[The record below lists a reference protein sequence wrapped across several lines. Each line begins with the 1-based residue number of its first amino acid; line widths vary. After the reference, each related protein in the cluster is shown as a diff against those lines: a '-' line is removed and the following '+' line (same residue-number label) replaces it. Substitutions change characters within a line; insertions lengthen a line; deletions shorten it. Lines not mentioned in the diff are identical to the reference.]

1 MSYEDGMPAGGNGRF
16 RGYPARMSERQQL
29 ALLLQMTSQEMVS
42 GGNRS
47 ENTTGPNNT
56 NSSRSSSLQQQR
68 GSKGRWTNK
77 NGESSVQSS
86 IGRKE
91 DFRVR
96 PVLVN
101 GYDLNAKEA
110 SDIPVANSP
119 NDTSTTSASTNTTTT
134 TTTTTSDSPNCSPQI
149 ENSDATPVIT
159 TVVSTTTATTTTTT
173 SLSSTTT
180 ITTTSSS
187 SSNEQKTEQQSSS
200 SIYQQQHYNHHSQ
213 YQHQQ
218 QQRTTGSASVAAP
231 HVAEDS
237 GAPCEMRRTPPQ
249 NKESSRVASYQ
260 CCRKCK
266 LFGSMVLANKRCV
279 GMQHVVSMQSQHSRV
294 LFDKSKQIN
303 DEENVTDNI
312 DRSGTGQSGSSPRV
326 TLRLNQ
332 VRGARDEKKGGTSN
346 SRQGAMNAQSQGQM
360 ESSSKMPLS
369 GSSSITNVSGSNG
382 SGNATSSTDNSD
394 VYEFKSSK
402 EPTPVRGTSSSP
414 NPNPEKDKENGKN
427 LSGQIGQN
435 NSNNAT
441 TNSSS
446 TTTTNDSNTA
456 SSTSDDTAST
466 ITSPSAKRAYDGDH
480 TEDQDEE
487 IKKKKRKEMENVKDG
502 AKNTPTGRQSTGRN
516 ATNTGDKCTKS
527 GKQNSN
533 TVSGKNNQNTVSNIA
548 DRKSPSTA
556 SMASSPKPSNTP
568 VGSTTNA
575 KTATPVLPE
584 SDGEDDRS
592 KSSDSGSAP
601 KVPPLK
607 IVIPQST
614 TSEQEQGN
622 RNGKNTSN
630 RSHQLPYVVPSS
642 NSNDS
647 TDKDQNQSASGTT
660 SPTENG
666 SGTKVDDKKDFTGT
680 LHSEE
685 RSTHHQ
691 RVLRSS
697 HRRHHYRLLS
707 YVYRTGNGNNGST
720 ASKEVSGSNAGN
732 GNYSN
737 SSPLPVPTAD
747 RSNNSSPQQRHHSP
761 PPENTNS
768 ESNKP
773 TSAESSNS
781 GTINKTSTATE
792 KAEKNTESTGKNQK
806 DTGAESTENNTAST
820 SSTNSNTNAS
830 SAPVELHPR
839 KRKMKPNKEAQ
850 QAAAVAAANEAAE
863 ANNAGPE
870 VHPHDQ
876 PITNCFQLY
885 LNIRKQI
892 ERRRKGLFPVQP
904 KPPQGFK
911 DYLMNRC
918 TYVLA
923 GNVNNEPNV
932 NPPVSLQSLMKDLY
946 IEQEKERY
954 RLRMQHV
961 VEKEKLVLSV
971 EQEILRVHGRAARAL
986 ANQSLPFS
994 VCTILKDEEVYNVI
1008 TPEQEE
1014 KDRNARSRYNG
1025 RLFLSWLQD
1034 VDDKWEKIKEVMLL
1048 RHHTEADSLHA
1059 IQKMDWEWKLKEVGL
1074 CEFKA
1079 TPQIEDIH
1087 VPMVHVSDDFDL
1099 LPA

>member
-1 MSYEDGMPAGGNGRF
+1 MSYEDGMPASGNSRF

-29 ALLLQMTSQEMVS
+29 ALLLQMTSQEIAS
-42 GGNRS
+42 GGNRT
-47 ENTTGPNNT
+47 ENTTASNT
-56 NSSRSSSLQQQR
+56 TSRSSTLQQR
-68 GSKGRWTNK
+68 GSKGRWTSK
-77 NGESSVQSS
+77 NGESAVQAS
-86 IGRKE
+86 INRKE

-96 PVLVN
+96 QMLVN
-101 GYDLNAKEA
+101 GYDINTKEGN
-110 SDIPVANSP
+110 DITGVSSP
-119 NDTSTTSASTNTTTT
+119 DENTAIAPDSPCSPAETSASAP
-134 TTTTTSDSPNCSPQI
+134 SK
-149 ENSDATPVIT
+149 
-159 TVVSTTTATTTTTT
+159 
-173 SLSSTTT
+173 
-180 ITTTSSS
+180 
-187 SSNEQKTEQQSSS
+187 EQEQEQQ
-200 SIYQQQHYNHHSQ
+200 QQQIYDHHSQ
-213 YQHQQ
+213 FQQQ
-218 QQRTTGSASVAAP
+218 QQRTTGSAPAAAP

-249 NKESSRVASYQ
+249 NKV
-260 CCRKCK
+260 
-266 LFGSMVLANKRCV
+266 
-279 GMQHVVSMQSQHSRV
+279 
-294 LFDKSKQIN
+294 
-303 DEENVTDNI
+303 

-332 VRGARDEKKGGTSN
+332 VRGARDEKKGGGATN
-346 SRQGAMNAQSQGQM
+346 SRQGGINAQNQGQM
-360 ESSSKMPLS
+360 ETSSKTSSNVSSGTVNAVS
-369 GSSSITNVSGSNG
+369 GSST
-382 SGNATSSTDNSD
+382 SGNTSSTGDSGD

-402 EPTPVRGTSSSP
+402 EPTPVRGASSSP
-414 NPNPEKDKENGKN
+414 NPNPEKDKDGNKSANNQGSQS
-427 LSGQIGQN
+427 SGN
-435 NSNNAT
+435 NVSTAGSAT
-441 TNSSS
+441 TSSGE
-446 TTTTNDSNTA
+446 TTTA
-456 SSTSDDTAST
+456 SITTDDAPAVSA
-466 ITSPSAKRAYDGDH
+466 SPSSKRAFESDNA
-480 TEDQDEE
+480 EEQDEE
-487 IKKKKRKEMENVKDG
+487 IRRKKRKDSEPAKENLKG
-502 AKNTPTGRQSTGRN
+502 TTTGRQSTGRN
-516 ATNTGDKCTKS
+516 SANTGEKCTKS
-527 GKQNSN
+527 GKQG
-533 TVSGKNNQNTVSNIA
+533 SGATSSKNNQNTTSIST
-548 DRKSPSTA
+548 DRKSPSTS
-556 SMASSPKPSNTP
+556 SMASSPKPSNP
-568 VGSTTNA
+568 SGSTISS
-575 KTATPVLPE
+575 KTTTPAPPE
-584 SDGEDDRS
+584 SDGEEDRS
-592 KSSDSGSAP
+592 KGSDSNSAP

-622 RNGKNTSN
+622 RNGKSTSN
-630 RSHQLPYVVPSS
+630 RSHQLPYVVASS

-647 TDKDQNQSASGTT
+647 TDKEQSQSTSGTT
-660 SPTENG
+660 SPTE
-666 SGTKVDDKKDFTGT
+666 SGNNTKNEDKKDFSGA
-680 LHSEE
+680 LHGEE

-697 HRRHHYRLLS
+697 HRS
-707 YVYRTGNGNNGST
+707 GNGSNGSAT
-720 ASKEVSGSNAGN
+720 LKETSSSSGN

-737 SSPLPVPTAD
+737 SSPLPVTTSTD

-761 PPENTNS
+761 TPETPGS
-768 ESNKP
+768 ESNKN
-773 TSAESSNS
+773 TSTEVSNCGTTSKTNIMTEKSEKNNEISGKCQKDS
-781 GTINKTSTATE
+781 GTENSENTSTT
-792 KAEKNTESTGKNQK
+792 
-806 DTGAESTENNTAST
+806 T
-820 SSTNSNTNAS
+820 SSTTSNVGTPAP
-830 SAPVELHPR
+830 PVELHPR

-850 QAAAVAAANEAAE
+850 QAATAASNEASE
-863 ANNAGPE
+863 ATNTGPE

-876 PITNCFQLY
+876 PITNCYQLF

-923 GNVNNEPNV
+923 GNANKEPNV
-932 NPPVSLQSLMKDLY
+932 NPPVGLQGAMKDLY

-1034 VDDKWEKIKEVMLL
+1034 VDDKWEKIKEAMLL
-1048 RHHTEADSLHA
+1048 RHHNEAESLHA
-1059 IQKMDWEWKLKEVGL
+1059 VQRMDWEWKLKEVGL

>member
-1 MSYEDGMPAGGNGRF
+1 MPAGGNSRF

-29 ALLLQMTSQEMVS
+29 ALLLQMTSQEIVS
-42 GGNRS
+42 GGNRT
-47 ENTTGPNNT
+47 ENTTT
-56 NSSRSSSLQQQR
+56 TSRSSTLQQR
-68 GSKGRWTNK
+68 GSKGRWTSK
-77 NGESSVQSS
+77 NGESAVQAS
-86 IGRKE
+86 INRKE

-96 PVLVN
+96 QMLVN
-101 GYDLNAKEA
+101 GYDINTKETNNITGV
-110 SDIPVANSP
+110 SSP
-119 NDTSTTSASTNTTTT
+119 DES
-134 TTTTTSDSPNCSPQI
+134 
-149 ENSDATPVIT
+149 T
-159 TVVSTTTATTTTTT
+159 TVVPDNPCSPAETGVSAP
-173 SLSSTTT
+173 S
-180 ITTTSSS
+180 
-187 SSNEQKTEQQSSS
+187 KEQQE
-200 SIYQQQHYNHHSQ
+200 QQQQQLYEHHSQ
-213 YQHQQ
+213 FQQ
-218 QQRTTGSASVAAP
+218 QQRTTGSAPAAAP

-249 NKESSRVASYQ
+249 NKV
-260 CCRKCK
+260 
-266 LFGSMVLANKRCV
+266 
-279 GMQHVVSMQSQHSRV
+279 
-294 LFDKSKQIN
+294 
-303 DEENVTDNI
+303 

-332 VRGARDEKKGGTSN
+332 VRGARDEKKGGGAIN
-346 SRQGAMNAQSQGQM
+346 SRQGGMNTQNQSQM
-360 ESSSKMPLS
+360 ETSKTSSNISSGVVNAVS
-369 GSSSITNVSGSNG
+369 GSST
-382 SGNATSSTDNSD
+382 SGNTSSTGDNSD

-402 EPTPVRGTSSSP
+402 EPTPVRGASSSP
-414 NPNPEKDKENGKN
+414 NPNSEKDKDGNKSACNQGN
-427 LSGQIGQN
+427 QSG
-435 NSNNAT
+435 SNNVSTAGNAT
-441 TNSSS
+441 SSS
-446 TTTTNDSNTA
+446 ETTTA
-456 SSTSDDTAST
+456 SITTDDVPAISA
-466 ITSPSAKRAYDGDH
+466 SPSSKRAFESDN
-480 TEDQDEE
+480 TEEQDEE
-487 IKKKKRKEMENVKDG
+487 NRRKKRKDSEPVKENLKG
-502 AKNTPTGRQSTGRN
+502 TTTGRQSTGRN
-516 ATNTGDKCTKS
+516 STNTGEKCTKS
-527 GKQNSN
+527 GKQG
-533 TVSGKNNQNTVSNIA
+533 SGATLNKNNQNATSIST
-548 DRKSPSTA
+548 DRKSPSA
-556 SMASSPKPSNTP
+556 SSMASSPKPSNP
-568 VGSTTNA
+568 SSSTTNS
-575 KTATPVLPE
+575 KTTTPAPPE

-592 KSSDSGSAP
+592 KGSDSNSAP

-622 RNGKNTSN
+622 RNGKSTSN
-630 RSHQLPYVVPSS
+630 RSHQLPYVVASS

-647 TDKDQNQSASGTT
+647 TDKEQNQSTSGTT
-660 SPTENG
+660 SPTE
-666 SGTKVDDKKDFTGT
+666 SGNTKNEDKKDFSGA
-680 LHSEE
+680 LHGEE

-697 HRRHHYRLLS
+697 HRS
-707 YVYRTGNGNNGST
+707 GNGGNGSAT
-720 ASKEVSGSNAGN
+720 LKENSSSGN

-737 SSPLPVPTAD
+737 SSPLPITTSTD
-747 RSNNSSPQQRHHSP
+747 RSNNLSPQQRHHSP
-761 PPENTNS
+761 TPETFGSETNKNTSTEVSNSSTTSKTNIVTEKSEKNNETSGKCQKDNGAENSENT
-768 ESNKP
+768 
-773 TSAESSNS
+773 
-781 GTINKTSTATE
+781 STT
-792 KAEKNTESTGKNQK
+792 
-806 DTGAESTENNTAST
+806 T
-820 SSTNSNTNAS
+820 SSTTSNVGAS
-830 SAPVELHPR
+830 VPPVELHPR

-850 QAAAVAAANEAAE
+850 AATAASNEASE
-863 ANNAGPE
+863 ATNTGPE

-876 PITNCFQLY
+876 PITNCYQLF

-923 GNVNNEPNV
+923 GNANKEPNV
-932 NPPVSLQSLMKDLY
+932 NPPVGLQGAMKDLY

-1034 VDDKWEKIKEVMLL
+1034 VDDKWEKIKEAMLL
-1048 RHHTEADSLHA
+1048 RHHNEAESLHA
-1059 IQKMDWEWKLKEVGL
+1059 VQKMDWEWKLKEVGL

>member
-1 MSYEDGMPAGGNGRF
+1 MSYEDGMPAGGNSRF

-29 ALLLQMTSQEMVS
+29 ALLLQMTSQEIAS
-42 GGNRS
+42 GGNRT
-47 ENTTGPNNT
+47 ENTTASNT
-56 NSSRSSSLQQQR
+56 TSRSSTLQQR
-68 GSKGRWTNK
+68 GSKGRWTSK
-77 NGESSVQSS
+77 NGESAVQAS
-86 IGRKE
+86 INRKE

-96 PVLVN
+96 QMLVN
-101 GYDLNAKEA
+101 GYDINAKEGN
-110 SDIPVANSP
+110 DITGVSSP
-119 NDTSTTSASTNTTTT
+119 DENTAIAPDSPCSPAETSASAP
-134 TTTTTSDSPNCSPQI
+134 SK
-149 ENSDATPVIT
+149 
-159 TVVSTTTATTTTTT
+159 
-173 SLSSTTT
+173 
-180 ITTTSSS
+180 
-187 SSNEQKTEQQSSS
+187 EQEQEQQ
-200 SIYQQQHYNHHSQ
+200 QQQIYDHHSQ
-213 YQHQQ
+213 FQQQ
-218 QQRTTGSASVAAP
+218 QQRTTGSAPAAAP

-249 NKESSRVASYQ
+249 NKV
-260 CCRKCK
+260 
-266 LFGSMVLANKRCV
+266 
-279 GMQHVVSMQSQHSRV
+279 
-294 LFDKSKQIN
+294 
-303 DEENVTDNI
+303 

-332 VRGARDEKKGGTSN
+332 VRGARDEKKGGGATN
-346 SRQGAMNAQSQGQM
+346 SRQGGINAQNQGQM
-360 ESSSKMPLS
+360 ETSSKTSSNVSSGTVNAVS
-369 GSSSITNVSGSNG
+369 GSST
-382 SGNATSSTDNSD
+382 SGNTSSTGDSGD

-402 EPTPVRGTSSSP
+402 EPTPVRGASSSP
-414 NPNPEKDKENGKN
+414 NPNPEKDKDGNKSANNQGSQS
-427 LSGQIGQN
+427 SGN
-435 NSNNAT
+435 NVSTAGSAT
-441 TNSSS
+441 TSSGE
-446 TTTTNDSNTA
+446 TTTA
-456 SSTSDDTAST
+456 SITTDDAPAVSA
-466 ITSPSAKRAYDGDH
+466 SPSSKRAFESDNA
-480 TEDQDEE
+480 EEQDEE
-487 IKKKKRKEMENVKDG
+487 IRRKKRKDSEPAKENLKG
-502 AKNTPTGRQSTGRN
+502 TTTGRQSTGRN
-516 ATNTGDKCTKS
+516 SANTGEKCTKS
-527 GKQNSN
+527 GKQG
-533 TVSGKNNQNTVSNIA
+533 SGATSSKNNQNTTSIST
-548 DRKSPSTA
+548 DRKSPSTS
-556 SMASSPKPSNTP
+556 SMASSPKPSNP
-568 VGSTTNA
+568 SGSTISS
-575 KTATPVLPE
+575 KTTTPGPPE

-592 KSSDSGSAP
+592 KGSDSNSAP

-622 RNGKNTSN
+622 RNGKSTSN
-630 RSHQLPYVVPSS
+630 RSHQLPYVVASS

-647 TDKDQNQSASGTT
+647 TDKEQSQSTSGTT
-660 SPTENG
+660 SPTE
-666 SGTKVDDKKDFTGT
+666 SGNNTKNEDKKDFSGA
-680 LHSEE
+680 LHGEE

-697 HRRHHYRLLS
+697 HRS
-707 YVYRTGNGNNGST
+707 GNGSNGSAT
-720 ASKEVSGSNAGN
+720 LKETSSSSGN
-732 GNYSN
+732 GSYSN
-737 SSPLPVPTAD
+737 SSPLPVTTSTD

-761 PPENTNS
+761 TPETPGS
-768 ESNKP
+768 ESNKN
-773 TSAESSNS
+773 TSTEVSNCGTTSKTNIMTEKSEKNNEISGKCQKDS
-781 GTINKTSTATE
+781 GTENSENTSTT
-792 KAEKNTESTGKNQK
+792 
-806 DTGAESTENNTAST
+806 T
-820 SSTNSNTNAS
+820 SSTTSNVGTPAP
-830 SAPVELHPR
+830 PVELHPR

-850 QAAAVAAANEAAE
+850 QAATAASNEASE
-863 ANNAGPE
+863 ATNTGPE

-876 PITNCFQLY
+876 PITNCYQLF

-923 GNVNNEPNV
+923 GNANKEPNV
-932 NPPVSLQSLMKDLY
+932 NPPVGLQGAMKDLY

-1034 VDDKWEKIKEVMLL
+1034 VDDKWEKIKEAMLL
-1048 RHHTEADSLHA
+1048 RHHNEAESLHA
-1059 IQKMDWEWKLKEVGL
+1059 VQRMDWEWKLKEVGL

>member
-1 MSYEDGMPAGGNGRF
+1 M
-16 RGYPARMSERQQL
+16 ARYDAVMCGAVRCDMLTLTFTFTLL
-29 ALLLQMTSQEMVS
+29 ALVMLL
-42 GGNRS
+42 GGLC
-47 ENTTGPNNT
+47 TCAY
-56 NSSRSSSLQQQR
+56 
-68 GSKGRWTNK
+68 
-77 NGESSVQSS
+77 
-86 IGRKE
+86 I
-91 DFRVR
+91 
-96 PVLVN
+96 
-101 GYDLNAKEA
+101 
-110 SDIPVANSP
+110 
-119 NDTSTTSASTNTTTT
+119 DT
-134 TTTTTSDSPNCSPQI
+134 QLLGLLHLR
-149 ENSDATPVIT
+149 EV
-159 TVVSTTTATTTTTT
+159 
-173 SLSSTTT
+173 
-180 ITTTSSS
+180 
-187 SSNEQKTEQQSSS
+187 
-200 SIYQQQHYNHHSQ
+200 
-213 YQHQQ
+213 
-218 QQRTTGSASVAAP
+218 
-231 HVAEDS
+231 
-237 GAPCEMRRTPPQ
+237 
-249 NKESSRVASYQ
+249 
-260 CCRKCK
+260 
-266 LFGSMVLANKRCV
+266 
-279 GMQHVVSMQSQHSRV
+279 
-294 LFDKSKQIN
+294 
-303 DEENVTDNI
+303 

-332 VRGARDEKKGGTSN
+332 VRGARDEKKGGASN
-346 SRQGAMNAQSQGQM
+346 SRQGAINAQSQGQM

-369 GSSSITNVSGSNG
+369 GSSAITNVSGSSG
-382 SGNATSSTDNSD
+382 SGNATSTADNGD

-414 NPNPEKDKENGKN
+414 NPNPEKDKENGKS
-427 LSGQIGQN
+427 LSGQINQN
-435 NSNNAT
+435 NGNNAT
-441 TNSSS
+441 TSGGS
-446 TTTTNDSNTA
+446 TTTTSDSTAA
-456 SSTSDDTAST
+456 SSTSDDPSS
-466 ITSPSAKRAYDGDH
+466 ISSSPSTKRAFEGDNAD
-480 TEDQDEE
+480 DQDEE
-487 IKKKKRKEMENVKDG
+487 NRRKKRKDTENVKDG
-502 AKNTPTGRQSTGRN
+502 VKSTPTGRQSTGRN
-516 ATNTGDKCTKS
+516 ATNAGDKCTKS
-527 GKQNSN
+527 GKQSSN
-533 TVSGKNNQNTVSNIA
+533 AVSSKNNQNAASNAA

-568 VGSTTNA
+568 VGSTTNT

-630 RSHQLPYVVPSS
+630 RSHQLPYVVASS

-697 HRRHHYRLLS
+697 HR
-707 YVYRTGNGNNGST
+707 TGNGNNGST
-720 ASKEVSGSNAGN
+720 ASKEVSGSGAGN

-737 SSPLPVPTAD
+737 SSPLPVATTD

-773 TSAESSNS
+773 TSAESSNT
-781 GTINKTSTATE
+781 GTITKTNTATE
-792 KAEKNTESTGKNQK
+792 KSEKNTESTGKNQK
-806 DTGAESTENNTAST
+806 DTGVENSE
-820 SSTNSNTNAS
+820 SNTTAASSAASNTTTS

-850 QAAAVAAANEAAE
+850 QAAATAAANEAAE
-863 ANNAGPE
+863 ANNTGPE

-876 PITNCFQLY
+876 PITNCYQLF

-923 GNVNNEPNV
+923 GNANNEPNV

-1034 VDDKWEKIKEVMLL
+1034 VDDKWEKIKEAMLL
-1048 RHHTEADSLHA
+1048 RHHNEAESLHA
-1059 IQKMDWEWKLKEVGL
+1059 VQKMDWEWKLKEVGL

-1079 TPQIEDIH
+1079 TPQIEDVH

>member
-1 MSYEDGMPAGGNGRF
+1 MSYEDGMPAGGNSRF

-29 ALLLQMTSQEMVS
+29 ALLLQMTSQEIAS
-42 GGNRS
+42 GGNRT
-47 ENTTGPNNT
+47 ENTTASNT
-56 NSSRSSSLQQQR
+56 TSRSSTLQQR
-68 GSKGRWTNK
+68 GSKGRWTSK
-77 NGESSVQSS
+77 NGESAVQAS
-86 IGRKE
+86 INRKE

-96 PVLVN
+96 QMLVN
-101 GYDLNAKEA
+101 GYDINAKEGN
-110 SDIPVANSP
+110 DITGVSSP
-119 NDTSTTSASTNTTTT
+119 DENTAIVPDSPCSPAETSASAP
-134 TTTTTSDSPNCSPQI
+134 SK
-149 ENSDATPVIT
+149 
-159 TVVSTTTATTTTTT
+159 
-173 SLSSTTT
+173 
-180 ITTTSSS
+180 
-187 SSNEQKTEQQSSS
+187 EQEQEQQ
-200 SIYQQQHYNHHSQ
+200 QQQIYDHHSQ
-213 YQHQQ
+213 FQQQ
-218 QQRTTGSASVAAP
+218 QQRTTGSVPAAAP

-249 NKESSRVASYQ
+249 NKV
-260 CCRKCK
+260 
-266 LFGSMVLANKRCV
+266 
-279 GMQHVVSMQSQHSRV
+279 
-294 LFDKSKQIN
+294 
-303 DEENVTDNI
+303 

-332 VRGARDEKKGGTSN
+332 VRGARDEKKGGGATN
-346 SRQGAMNAQSQGQM
+346 SRQGGINAQNQGQM
-360 ESSSKMPLS
+360 ETSSKTSSNVSSGTVNAVS
-369 GSSSITNVSGSNG
+369 GSST
-382 SGNATSSTDNSD
+382 SGNTSSTGDSGD

-402 EPTPVRGTSSSP
+402 EPTPVRGASSSP
-414 NPNPEKDKENGKN
+414 NPNPEKDKDGNKSANNQGSQS
-427 LSGQIGQN
+427 SGN
-435 NSNNAT
+435 NVSTAGSAT
-441 TNSSS
+441 TSSGE
-446 TTTTNDSNTA
+446 TTT
-456 SSTSDDTAST
+456 SSITTDDAPAVSA
-466 ITSPSAKRAYDGDH
+466 SPSSKRAFESDNA
-480 TEDQDEE
+480 EEQDEE
-487 IKKKKRKEMENVKDG
+487 IRRKKRKDSEPAKENLKG
-502 AKNTPTGRQSTGRN
+502 TTTGRQSTGRN
-516 ATNTGDKCTKS
+516 SANTGEKCTKS
-527 GKQNSN
+527 GKQGSSA
-533 TVSGKNNQNTVSNIA
+533 TSSKNNQNTTSIST
-548 DRKSPSTA
+548 DRKSPSTS
-556 SMASSPKPSNTP
+556 SMASSPKPSNP
-568 VGSTTNA
+568 SGSTISS
-575 KTATPVLPE
+575 KTTTPAPPE

-592 KSSDSGSAP
+592 KGSDSNSAP

-622 RNGKNTSN
+622 RNGKSTSN
-630 RSHQLPYVVPSS
+630 RSHQLPYVVASS

-647 TDKDQNQSASGTT
+647 TDKEQSQSTSGTT
-660 SPTENG
+660 SPTE
-666 SGTKVDDKKDFTGT
+666 SGNNTKNEDKKDFSGA
-680 LHSEE
+680 LHGEE

-697 HRRHHYRLLS
+697 HRS
-707 YVYRTGNGNNGST
+707 GNGSNGST
-720 ASKEVSGSNAGN
+720 NLKETSSSSGN
-732 GNYSN
+732 GSYSN
-737 SSPLPVPTAD
+737 SSPLPVTTSTD

-761 PPENTNS
+761 TPETPGS
-768 ESNKP
+768 ESNKN
-773 TSAESSNS
+773 TSTEVSNCGTTSKTNIMTEKSEKNNEISGKCQKDS
-781 GTINKTSTATE
+781 GTENSENTSTT
-792 KAEKNTESTGKNQK
+792 
-806 DTGAESTENNTAST
+806 T
-820 SSTNSNTNAS
+820 SSTTSNVGTPAP
-830 SAPVELHPR
+830 PVELHPR

-850 QAAAVAAANEAAE
+850 QAATAASNEASE
-863 ANNAGPE
+863 ATNTGPE
-870 VHPHDQ
+870 IHPHDQ
-876 PITNCFQLY
+876 PITNCYQLF

-923 GNVNNEPNV
+923 GNANKEPNV
-932 NPPVSLQSLMKDLY
+932 NPPVGLQGAMKDLY

-1034 VDDKWEKIKEVMLL
+1034 VDDKWEKIKEAMLL
-1048 RHHTEADSLHA
+1048 RHHNEAESLHA
-1059 IQKMDWEWKLKEVGL
+1059 VQRMDWEWKLKEVGL